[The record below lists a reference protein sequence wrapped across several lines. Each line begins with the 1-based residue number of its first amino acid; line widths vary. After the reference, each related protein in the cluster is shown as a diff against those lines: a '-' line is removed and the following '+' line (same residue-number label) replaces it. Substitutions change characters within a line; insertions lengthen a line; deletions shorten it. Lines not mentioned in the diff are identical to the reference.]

1 MFITSTFVIVY
12 SFEISNKEL
21 VERFQSQYYIIS
33 SSEDLL
39 ESRISTNEIEGAYI
53 YLIPGKI
60 KNETTYLVGI
70 YDPHNIIGK
79 AYQCNYDEIILG
91 RYYNNEKGNVHVI
104 LNSSLITL
112 KILKTFDFKFF
123 PNYWGIINYSLAQ
136 KFQKEPNFIIVD
148 KKLYVEGYL
157 IEPIVKLSDFYY
169 KSSEEITFDLIFLT
183 MISIVAIYFFINA
196 LLNIE
201 IKENT
206 RNISIIRAIGSTTY
220 NIGAIYFM
228 RAIYIGVA
236 GMILGLSLG
245 IIIAY
250 LLSSTFQLMGFL
262 TYFIIYIPYD
272 MFTINALLSVIGG
285 AVASLQPIRNA
296 TRIKIISGMKGVT
309 L

>member
-1 MFITSTFVIVY
+1 MFITSTFVIVN

-39 ESRISTNEIEGAYI
+39 KSRVSIEEVEGAYI
-53 YLIPGKI
+53 YLIPSKI
-60 KNETTYLVGI
+60 DNESTYVVGI

-91 RYYNNEKGNVHVI
+91 RYYEGHKGTIPII
-104 LNSSLITL
+104 LNSSQIELH
-112 KILKTFDFKFF
+112 ILKTYDFKFF

-136 KFQKEPNFIIVD
+136 KFQKMPNFIIVD
-148 KKLYVEGYL
+148 KKVYVEGY
-157 IEPIVKLSDFYY
+157 ITEPIVKLSEFYY

-183 MISIVAIYFFINA
+183 LISIVAIYFFINA
-196 LLNIE
+196 LLNME

-220 NIGAIYFM
+220 NIGAIYFL
-228 RAIYIGVA
+228 RAIYIGMA
-236 GMILGLSLG
+236 GMVLGLSLG

-262 TYFIIYIPYD
+262 TYFTIYVPYNV
-272 MFTINALLSVIGG
+272 FTITALLSIIGG
-285 AVASLQPIRNA
+285 AIASIQPIRNA
-296 TRIKIISGMKGVT
+296 TKIKVISGMKGVP